1 MRAPNV
7 TEKKMNADRPGDSS
21 GLSGAGASGGSG
33 GAGGS
38 QDLHVIIG
46 AGAIGSAV
54 ARLLAAEDRHVR
66 MVTRSGSGPD
76 GIQAESVAADASDA
90 EAMVRLTEGAAAIY
104 NCANPPYHRWPELW
118 PPIAASLLGAAERGG
133 AVLVTVANLYAY
145 GPASQSQGTAGYD
158 AAHPMTE
165 DTPLAAT
172 GRKGSVRAQMWRD
185 ALAAHQAGRVR
196 AVEVRASDYVG
207 PGAESVLGAR
217 VIPNVLR
224 GKAVSV
230 LGRTDR
236 LHSWTFTEDVA
247 RLAVVASGD
256 LRAWGR
262 AWHTPSGSPRTQ
274 HDAVADMARVAGVGS
289 VKVRALPG
297 AVLRAAGLFSPLLR
311 ELQET
316 KYQFTEDFVMDSS
329 AAQRV
334 FGLAPTPWD
343 SALEAALR
351 SYGWHGHEDHLLSS
365 S

>member
-1 MRAPNV
+1 
-7 TEKKMNADRPGDSS
+7 MNADQPAGSTGSS
-21 GLSGAGASGGSG
+21 GSG

-38 QDLHVIIG
+38 RDLHVIIG
-46 AGAIGSAV
+46 AGAIGSAI

-66 MVTRSGSGPD
+66 IVTRSGSGPD
-76 GIQAESVAADASDA
+76 GIHAERVAADASDR
-90 EAMVRLTEGAAAIY
+90 EAIAQLADGAVAIY

-118 PPIAASLLGAAERGG
+118 PPIAAALLGAAERSG
-133 AVLVTVANLYAY
+133 AVLVTVANLYGY
-145 GPASQSQGTAGYD
+145 GPASQSQGTTGYD

-196 AVEVRASDYVG
+196 AAEVRASDYVG

-236 LHSWTFTEDVA
+236 LHTWTFTEDVA

-256 LRAWGR
+256 SRAWGHV
-262 AWHTPSGSPRTQ
+262 WHTPSGPARTQ
-274 HDAVADMARVAGVGS
+274 HDAVADHARVAGVGP
-289 VKVRALPG
+289 VQVRALPG

-329 AAQRV
+329 AAQRA
-334 FGLAPTPWD
+334 FGQAPTPWD
-343 SALEAALR
+343 SVLEAALR
-351 SYGWHGHEDHLLSS
+351 GYGWRGTQDHLIGSQ
-365 S
+365 